1 MFHFLTHGLTDIA
14 TAMSALYRMSRPLE
28 RLLVASSFCPRAKRD
43 DPRASLALPSL
54 TAAAYFLSLFTH

>member
-28 RLLVASSFCPRAKRD
+28 RLLVASSFCPE
-43 DPRASLALPSL
+43 
-54 TAAAYFLSLFTH
+54 LSETIPARV